1 MMILRSSSGSSLL
14 EATRVFSF
22 FDNWCFLLRS
32 TAISLLRFDEDFDS
46 GDVEGLSVA
55 SSELHPVM
63 KKAKIRMER
72 TFMKQ

>member
-1 MMILRSSSGSSLL
+1 
-14 EATRVFSF
+14 
-22 FDNWCFLLRS
+22 LLRS

-55 SSELHPVM
+55 SSELHPEM
-63 KKAKIRMER
+63 KKAKIRMKR